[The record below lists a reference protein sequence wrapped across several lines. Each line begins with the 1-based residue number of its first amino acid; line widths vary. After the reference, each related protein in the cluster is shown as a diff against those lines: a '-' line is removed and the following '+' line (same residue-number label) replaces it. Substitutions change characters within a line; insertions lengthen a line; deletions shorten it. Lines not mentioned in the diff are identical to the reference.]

1 MTSKSYSISSMCGR
15 EPEVHASTL
24 SKRTLVNDAEAWLS
38 VTGSHKHREA
48 TRTPCSRISP
58 NATCTTIL
66 YLGIFCALE

>member
-1 MTSKSYSISSMCGR
+1 
-15 EPEVHASTL
+15 
-24 SKRTLVNDAEAWLS
+24 

-66 YLGIFCALE
+66 YLGMFCALMEREDGGKGETIRINPSILLR